1 MYFIYIILSPLPND
15 NNKVAENLKN
25 QQKAMQKSSI
35 KSNQIFFKFNYKDK
49 NGYLTQDEFI
59 EELGHM
65 FQTMEAIKSFSIL
78 KKGFLD

>member
-1 MYFIYIILSPLPND
+1 MHFIVSTNRYYFS
-15 NNKVAENLKN
+15 KKFSRRLKN
-25 QQKAMQKSSI
+25 LTR
-35 KSNQIFFKFNYKDK
+35 NFLLFNYKDK

>member
-1 MYFIYIILSPLPND
+1 MPPKPFVISRVD
-15 NNKVAENLKN
+15 SAFKQLKN
-25 QQKAMQKSSI
+25 ILKEIFLI
-35 KSNQIFFKFNYKDK
+35 KFLKDK

-78 KKGFLD
+78 KKGFFD